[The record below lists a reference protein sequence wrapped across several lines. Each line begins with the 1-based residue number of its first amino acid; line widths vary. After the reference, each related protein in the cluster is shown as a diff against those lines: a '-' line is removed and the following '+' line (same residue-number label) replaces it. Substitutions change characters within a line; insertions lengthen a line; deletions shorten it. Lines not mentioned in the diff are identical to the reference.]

1 MSEGNSKQ
9 TGGFLGKVAI
19 IANKL
24 PHPVTIFIIFSIV
37 IAILSVILSKMGV
50 SVEIEAINRSTKQI
64 ELQTFA
70 VKNLLDAEGI
80 RWIFESAVKNFI
92 LFEPLG
98 IVLFFSLFFNFLN
111 EVDFSL
117 VS

>member
-37 IAILSVILSKMGV
+37 IAILTFKC
-50 SVEIEAINRSTKQI
+50 
-64 ELQTFA
+64 ELYLKTY
-70 VKNLLDAEGI
+70 
-80 RWIFESAVKNFI
+80 
-92 LFEPLG
+92 
-98 IVLFFSLFFNFLN
+98 FS
-111 EVDFSL
+111 
-117 VS
+117 

>member
-9 TGGFLGKVAI
+9 TSGFLGKVAI

-70 VKNLLDAEGI
+70 VKNLLDAEELDG
-80 RWIFESAVKNFI
+80 
-92 LFEPLG
+92 
-98 IVLFFSLFFNFLN
+98 FLN
-111 EVDFSL
+111 QQLKILSYL
-117 VS
+117 NL